1 MLILLLH
8 STQDTSYFQRL
19 CKRHLFSKVKL
30 IAGLFVHKK
39 IVNEAASDFS
49 SSSFYSSRPLQ
60 WPDGIVCRQVKGSD
74 NGPVVS
80 CLLETNQSQAITFKF
95 DLREADVAAIKYK
108 MVSIIRRGE
117 EWRVSIVTAVLSYS

>member
-1 MLILLLH
+1 M
-8 STQDTSYFQRL
+8 
-19 CKRHLFSKVKL
+19 
-30 IAGLFVHKK
+30 
-39 IVNEAASDFS
+39 NEAASDF

-60 WPDGIVCRQVKGSD
+60 WPDGIVYRQVKGSD

-117 EWRVSIVTAVLSYS
+117 K